1 MTNRRALIGALAASA
16 LAASLPVAAATDKR
30 VARLGM
36 LGTGVNSRSAYFFV
50 AFEQRL
56 RELGYVE
63 GQNLTIDFRAVEG
76 AQKLHDLA
84 VNMVRERPDVM
95 VVTGPEAPL
104 KALRDATTTIPIVL
118 IALNFDPVAKGYI
131 ESLARPGGNITGL
144 FQRTL
149 DVAAKQLEL
158 FREALPKATR
168 FVVLW
173 EAFAS
178 DELASVEARARAIG
192 VAVEM
197 VETRPPYDLEA
208 AFAVI
213 ARSRPDGVLSLPSPV
228 FFRERARLASLALRH
243 RLPLMDGRD
252 APRAGAFMG
261 FGADLAEIYR
271 RAADYVDKILKG
283 AKPADLPIEQSTKF
297 ELIVNFRTARELGI
311 TIPQTVVLRADE
323 VIR

>member
-1 MTNRRALIGALAASA
+1 M
-16 LAASLPVAAATDKR
+16 VR
-30 VARLGM
+30 VGM
-36 LGTGVNSRSAYFFV
+36 LGTGVNPRGAYFFV

-63 GQNLTIDFRAVEG
+63 GQNLTIDFRATEG

-95 VVTGPEAPL
+95 VVGGPEAPL

-131 ESLARPGGNITGL
+131 QSLARPGGNITGV
-144 FQRTL
+144 FQRTYE
-149 DVAAKQLEL
+149 VAAKQVEL

-173 EAFAS
+173 EAFAN

-208 AFAVI
+208 AFAAI
-213 ARSRPDGVLSLPSPV
+213 ARSRPDGVLALPSPV

-252 APRAGAFMG
+252 APRAGALMG
-261 FGADLAEIYR
+261 FGIDLAEIYR
-271 RAADYVDKILKG
+271 RAADYVDKILNG
-283 AKPADLPIEQSTKF
+283 AKPADLPVEQSTKF
-297 ELIVNFRTARELGI
+297 ELVINLKTAKALGL
-311 TIPQTVVLRADE
+311 TIPQSLLVRADE
-323 VIR
+323 VLQ